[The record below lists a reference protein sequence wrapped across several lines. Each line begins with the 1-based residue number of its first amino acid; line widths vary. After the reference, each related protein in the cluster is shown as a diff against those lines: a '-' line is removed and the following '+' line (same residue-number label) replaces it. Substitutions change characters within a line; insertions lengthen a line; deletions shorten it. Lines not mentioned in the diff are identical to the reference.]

1 MWTSL
6 IVFSLII
13 LLTAYFFVLPL
24 SKKRPVLVRS
34 KGLTM
39 YIVLLATLS
48 YVYVWESIP
57 GILVVASIT
66 TFLTHSSWLVYG
78 VTEEKI
84 VKALEKA
91 AQATRATVSK
101 QNRSHIICDS
111 ASVRILIISKRLNLI
126 IFKQKGKSKKISLTK
141 DVMKKFIQN
150 YFI

>member
-1 MWTSL
+1 MWISL
-6 IVFSLII
+6 IVFSLLI
-13 LLTAYFFVLPL
+13 LLTAYFFILPL
-24 SKKRPVLVRS
+24 SKKRPVLIRS

-39 YIVLLATLS
+39 YIFLLAVLS
-48 YVYVWESIP
+48 YVYVWESAL
-57 GILVVASIT
+57 GILGAVSIAI
-66 TFLTHSSWLVYG
+66 FLTHRSWLVYG

-91 AQATRATVSK
+91 AQATRAPIDK
-101 QNRSHIICDS
+101 HHRSHTICDS
-111 ASVRILIISKRLNLI
+111 GSMRIFALSKRLNLI